1 MLSPPPKTSQVSNVR
16 IRHKKSLTDWRT
28 LYNENRPKSQSL
40 ILNFNQNRKHFEY
53 FPSRDQS
60 NYQMKS
66 KNSFSLHETVNN
78 SKGGKF
84 WPRLKA
90 NNLPIS
96 QTATNFYETP
106 LKNEI

>member
-1 MLSPPPKTSQVSNVR
+1 MLSPSPKANHQSNVR

-28 LYNENRPKSQSL
+28 LYSDNRPKSQSL
-40 ILNFNQNRKHFEY
+40 ILNFNQNRKHFEV
-53 FPSRDQS
+53 FPSRNQNS
-60 NYQMKS
+60 YQMKS
-66 KNSFSLHETVNN
+66 KNSFYLHETVNN
-78 SKGGKF
+78 PKSKY

-90 NNLPIS
+90 NNLQIS